1 MLKKSLLLLSIPVS
15 FLYLKAQDISVITNT
30 VNVYSGNQIN
40 GTAKYNAMAGSI
52 GAMGGDIS
60 SANVNPAGI
69 GVFIT
74 NDLNLTLGVNNN
86 KNTTTL
92 AGKSLG
98 YKVNNTDLTNS
109 GGVLTINLGDT
120 NSKWKFVNIGVNY
133 TTESL
138 DNYVESAGNQS
149 INISSNPILATP
161 ADYSFQGHAYNRTG
175 DLSKTTFAV
184 GANYDNRLYFGAGLN
199 FHNSFFSQD
208 DVANFKNNATN
219 TVTTFDKQYTNHQ
232 EHSDGFS
239 ANIGVIAKLSN
250 QFRVG
255 AAIETPT
262 WWSIDRVF
270 NVYYKDDS
278 YYDVGTEDRQLST
291 PMKVTLSAAFV
302 PSKNFAL
309 NVDFIQGFTK
319 PKYKEYGGAEQE
331 LNNFFSDNYK
341 NSSEVRVGAE
351 YRLAAFRLRGGYA
364 YQGNSFDNLTLLGY
378 NDNGSKSDQSFSNL
392 LVGKRNTIGAGI
404 GYDFR
409 AFYIDASYQNISS
422 EYTSPSLYGVVTDP
436 NYYTT
441 SGYYNPSGTELLS
454 DAYAVSKVKNNR
466 SNFFVTVGWK
476 F

>member
-1 MLKKSLLLLSIPVS
+1 MLKKTLVLLSIPVS
-15 FLYLKAQDISVITNT
+15 FVYLKAQDISVITNT
-30 VNVYSGNQIN
+30 VDVYSANPIN
-40 GTAKYNAMAGSI
+40 GTAKFNAMAGSI
-52 GAMGGDIS
+52 GALGGDIS
-60 SANVNPAGI
+60 SASVNPAGI

-74 NDLNLTLGVNNN
+74 NDLNLTLGIQGN

-92 AGKSLG
+92 AGRSLG
-98 YKVNNTDLTNS
+98 YKMNNTDLSNS
-109 GGVLTINLGDT
+109 GGVLTINLGET

-133 TTESL
+133 STQSL
-138 DNYVESAGNQS
+138 DNYVETSGNPS
-149 INISSNPILATP
+149 INLVSNPIVAAP
-161 ADYSFQGHAYNRTG
+161 ENYSFLGHAYNRTG
-175 DLSKTTFAV
+175 DISKTNFTV

-208 DVANFKNNATN
+208 DIANFRNSTTQ

-239 ANIGVIAKLSN
+239 ANFGVIAKVSN

-262 WWSIDRVF
+262 WWTIDRVY
-270 NVYYKDDS
+270 NQYYKDDS
-278 YYDVGTEDRQLST
+278 YFDVYAEDRQLTTS
-291 PMKVTLSAAFV
+291 MKATLSAAFV

-309 NVDFIQGFTK
+309 NVDYIQGITK
-319 PKYKEYGGAEQE
+319 PKYKEYGGAEVE
-331 LNNFFSDNYK
+331 LNQFFSDSYK

-351 YRLAAFRLRGGYA
+351 YRIAAFRLRGGYA
-364 YQGNSFDNLTLLGY
+364 YQGNSFDNLTLTGF
-378 NDNGSKSDQSFSNL
+378 NDNGSRSDQSFSNL
-392 LVGKRNTIGAGI
+392 LMGKRNTIGAGI

-422 EYTSPSLYGVVTDP
+422 EYSSPSLYGVVTDP

-441 SGYYNPSGTELLS
+441 SGYYNSSGTELLS
-454 DAYAVSKVKNNR
+454 DAYAVSKVKNTRN
-466 SNFFVTVGWK
+466 NFFVTVGWK